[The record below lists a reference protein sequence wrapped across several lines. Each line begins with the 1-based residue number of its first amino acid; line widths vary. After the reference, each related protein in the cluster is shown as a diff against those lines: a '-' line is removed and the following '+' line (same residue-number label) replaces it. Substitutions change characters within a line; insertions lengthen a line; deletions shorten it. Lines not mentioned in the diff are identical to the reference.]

1 MRVALFGLL
10 LLTTLSGPVLAQDG
24 SGTAPSDDP
33 VVLADGLTGWIGA
46 DYDIGMRCRQTILAM
61 IKDHKLITDPKAV
74 GNAQALADRL
84 GAALDY
90 ARADMYAKGLS
101 FEDGLAIDAYFYALA
116 AQRTARF
123 AQSRQAGDL
132 AVDLRR
138 CPATALALETG
149 SGGG

>member
-10 LLTTLSGPVLAQDG
+10 LLTALSGPVPAQDAT
-24 SGTAPSDDP
+24 GTAPSDDP

-61 IKDHKLITDPKAV
+61 INDHKLITDPKAV

-101 FEDGLAIDAYFYALA
+101 FEDGQAIDAYFYALA
-116 AQRTARF
+116 ARRTARF